1 MHEATAPAATA
12 VAAAPIGLALCARVL
27 AAWRAAHIFIAF
39 ETSPYS
45 AAVSRL
51 LSAAGPSLGLGRSA
65 ARETS
70 AQVVRRSAEARESLL
85 RPSELHRR
93 SRAAVLAASCGK
105 LFSIWRQD
113 GVVDASS
120 GVVHASL

>member
-1 MHEATAPAATA
+1 M
-12 VAAAPIGLALCARVL
+12 
-27 AAWRAAHIFIAF
+27 
-39 ETSPYS
+39 
-45 AAVSRL
+45 
-51 LSAAGPSLGLGRSA
+51 
-65 ARETS
+65 
-70 AQVVRRSAEARESLL
+70 RRSAEARESLL

-120 GVVHASL
+120 GVVHASLQASQARIKTQRPGCLARESQLGEKQPSHVSDAALALRGEKLDDSNSNVLYYSQRVCCGRRTSAVIDF

>member
-1 MHEATAPAATA
+1 MFGRATTPQRPPKPLNATA

-51 LSAAGPSLGLGRSA
+51 LSAARPKSGTRAQRSEGDERTGCAQVGRSA
-65 ARETS
+65 
-70 AQVVRRSAEARESLL
+70 
-85 RPSELHRR
+85 
-93 SRAAVLAASCGK
+93 
-105 LFSIWRQD
+105 
-113 GVVDASS
+113 
-120 GVVHASL
+120 

>member
-12 VAAAPIGLALCARVL
+12 VAAAPMGLALCARVL

-51 LSAAGPSLGLGRSA
+51 LSAARPKSGTRAQRSEGDERTGCAPVGRSA
-65 ARETS
+65 
-70 AQVVRRSAEARESLL
+70 
-85 RPSELHRR
+85 
-93 SRAAVLAASCGK
+93 
-105 LFSIWRQD
+105 
-113 GVVDASS
+113 
-120 GVVHASL
+120 

>member
-1 MHEATAPAATA
+1 M
-12 VAAAPIGLALCARVL
+12 
-27 AAWRAAHIFIAF
+27 
-39 ETSPYS
+39 
-45 AAVSRL
+45 
-51 LSAAGPSLGLGRSA
+51 
-65 ARETS
+65 
-70 AQVVRRSAEARESLL
+70 RRSAEARESLL

-120 GVVHASL
+120 GVVQASLEASQDQKQSENKAGFAVLVSYSPLALAQLESFTFYGAYLREELK